1 MIFNIFLNDLF
12 YVIKHVKLN
21 AYADDQQLYS
31 SGTDHAALNERL
43 NSELSVVV
51 NWFGEN
57 GLMANPKKFQAMV
70 LGTRKHDFCFKADNT
85 VIDEYDNIDLLG
97 INVDNHLK
105 FEKHTSNICKRINK
119 QLQVLKRF
127 RNLVSSY
134 HLTLNL
140 VFITEGFRVTYFSSL
155 FLCFFFVVLGV

>member
-1 MIFNIFLNDLF
+1 MISN
-12 YVIKHVKLN
+12 YT
-21 AYADDQQLYS
+21 AR
-31 SGTDHAALNERL
+31 ALTTQHLMKGSIANYRL
-43 NSELSVVV
+43 LLI
-51 NWFGEN
+51 
-57 GLMANPKKFQAMV
+57 GLGRMANPKKFQAMV
-70 LGTRKHDFCFKADNT
+70 LGARKHDFCFKADNT

-105 FEKHTSNICKRINK
+105 FEKHTSNICKINFKRVNK

-155 FLCFFFVVLGV
+155 FLCLVFLWC